1 MYNTEKY
8 IDLIRSRLSE
18 YRFHHSMCVAE
29 KARELAKKYGMDEEK
44 AYLAGVL
51 HDIMKEETTDVQ
63 LVQMKKSDYEISSI
77 ERNNKHVHHQIS
89 GALYVR
95 DELGIDDED
104 IVTGIRFHTTGRADM
119 TRFEM
124 IIYLADFTS
133 ADRNYPDVDIMRAE
147 TDKGL
152 FDGMIYSLRYTIK
165 DIVNKGRQIHPDTI
179 HCYNWVLE
187 NIEKE
192 NGYGKL
198 F

>member
-1 MYNTEKY
+1 MYNTDKY
-8 IDLIRSRLSE
+8 IDLIKSRLSE
-18 YRFHHSMCVAE
+18 YRFHHSMCVAD
-29 KARELAKKYGMDEEK
+29 KAKELAEKYGADEEK

-51 HDIMKEETTDVQ
+51 HDVMKEESTEIQ
-63 LVQMKKSDYEISSI
+63 LAQMKKSSYKISPV
-77 ERNNKHVHHQIS
+77 ELNNKHVHHQIS

-95 DELGIDDED
+95 DELGIDDKD
-104 IVTGIRFHTTGRADM
+104 IVCGIRFHTTGRADM
-119 TRFEM
+119 TLFEM
-124 IIYLADFTS
+124 ILYLADFTS

-152 FDGMIYSLRYTIK
+152 FNGMIYSLRYTIK
-165 DIVNKGRQIHPDTI
+165 DIVDKGRQIHPDTI

-192 NGYGKL
+192 NEYAKL